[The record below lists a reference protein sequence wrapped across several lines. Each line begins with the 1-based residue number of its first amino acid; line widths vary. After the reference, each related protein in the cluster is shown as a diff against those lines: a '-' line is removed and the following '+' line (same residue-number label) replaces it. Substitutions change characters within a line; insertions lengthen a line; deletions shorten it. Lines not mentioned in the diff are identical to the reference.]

1 MASENDLALLE
12 TYAKEMDLHG
22 ALTLKDLIDAHR
34 NLRAMAMRD
43 NDERRAEMQRG
54 FDAGF
59 KSGEEMATK
68 HHYISRESL
77 RGMTLAELSS
87 ILYED

>member
-1 MASENDLALLE
+1 MSAEDSLLE
-12 TYAKEMDLHG
+12 AYAREMDLHG
-22 ALTLKDLIDAHR
+22 PLTLETLIDSHR
-34 NLRAMAMRD
+34 SLRALALRT
-43 NDERRAEMQRG
+43 NEERRAEMQRG

-68 HHYISRESL
+68 HHYISREAL
-77 RGMTLAELSS
+77 RGMTLAELSN